1 MHEYPEEIIS
11 AKAENA
17 QAVEAKDDNAL
28 GLVEDFRNRRTDALS
43 GKMSKGSEKPVG
55 NLNGKEI
62 LHIRRVLEKNK
73 GVRHQTADEL
83 DCPISWL
90 DQVIAFHKLEK

>member
-1 MHEYPEEIIS
+1 MHEHPEEIIS
-11 AKAENA
+11 TQDRGPQAPEA
-17 QAVEAKDDNAL
+17 QNSDTL
-28 GLVEDFRNRRTDALS
+28 GLIENFRNRRIDALS
-43 GKMSKGSEKPVG
+43 GKVTKGTEKPASD
-55 NLNGKEI
+55 LNGKEI

>member
-1 MHEYPEEIIS
+1 M
-11 AKAENA
+11 
-17 QAVEAKDDNAL
+17 KDKTKILDK
-28 GLVEDFRNRRTDALS
+28 DALNRTL
-43 GKMSKGSEKPVG
+43 MRIAHE
-55 NLNGKEI
+55 
-62 LHIRRVLEKNK
+62 VLEKNK